1 MLFLGMD
8 SLLEM
13 IYLEGL
19 SFNAFIDRL
28 KIGRWLR
35 LGHAKQVD
43 NLLFNVKQPLFHSWH
58 ASRIRFLREMLGLC
72 SSTSKFVFDGL
83 ELEAVESLD
92 VVLSKVFKF
101 SFSSN
106 TNR

>member
-1 MLFLGMD
+1 MD

-28 KIGRWLR
+28 QIGRWLR

-83 ELEAVESLD
+83 ELEAVKSLD
-92 VVLSKVFKF
+92 VVLTEVLKF
-101 SFSSN
+101 GLASN
-106 TNR
+106 TDS